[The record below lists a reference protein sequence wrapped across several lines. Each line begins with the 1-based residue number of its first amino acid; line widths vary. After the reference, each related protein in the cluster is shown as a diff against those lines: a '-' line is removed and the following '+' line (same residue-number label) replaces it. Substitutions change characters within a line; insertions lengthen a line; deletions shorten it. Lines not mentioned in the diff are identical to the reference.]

1 MEFGSKKKEEKNMI
15 HKHTHTHTSLNAAYY
30 NITCLNINL
39 KERTNPKQKI
49 VQKSKK
55 RQHNKNTREI
65 IRRSA
70 TVLTKTLR
78 SRRRRRTKKRSI

>member
-1 MEFGSKKKEEKNMI
+1 MVAKKRRK
-15 HKHTHTHTSLNAAYY
+15 KHDTQTNTHTHTSLNAAYY

-78 SRRRRRTKKRSI
+78 SRRRSRTKKKKSI